1 MELAPP
7 TDQRIVNDY
16 FKLLSFSKLKN
27 VAWLYGMIAT
37 YGVKPDKLWDFKWGP
52 NNTIFIKNKKRPIYP
67 LHPQWV
73 ILFNLKEKRPQK
85 LWGRIRTLCYNL
97 YQEMANQRIELNI
110 TDLLL
115 AYKIRKQ
122 YYTSIKQPLVADRLL
137 VSARSAERL

>member
-1 MELAPP
+1 MELTPP

-52 NNTIFIKNKKRPIYP
+52 DNSIFIKNKKRPIYP

-73 ILFNLKEKRPQK
+73 IFFN
-85 LWGRIRTLCYNL
+85 
-97 YQEMANQRIELNI
+97 
-110 TDLLL
+110 
-115 AYKIRKQ
+115 
-122 YYTSIKQPLVADRLL
+122 
-137 VSARSAERL
+137 